1 MSYFNNED
9 DLVEKISLDEL
20 YDRKNEVNQNRIL
33 VYKKILQ
40 RVFNRIK
47 ITSRQKIDEQ
57 FCYFVVPEHIL
68 GLPKYDVDTCT
79 SFIIDKLQDNGF
91 QVKYTHP
98 NLLFISWRH
107 YIPAYERQ
115 RIKEETGKKIDGFG
129 NIIGEKDEKE
139 EAQNLLTNP
148 ILTLTNKKDTSSK
161 SSGEKK
167 EYKDIEKFKSSEL
180 YNLNLFSNLKKLE

>member
-1 MSYFNNED
+1 M
-9 DLVEKISLDEL
+9 KISASTIYMIE
-20 YDRKNEVNQNRIL
+20 KNEVNQNRIS

-40 RVFNRIK
+40 RVHNKIK

-57 FCYFVVPEHIL
+57 FCCFVVPEHIL

-79 SFIIDKLQDNGF
+79 SFIINKLQENGF
-91 QVKYTHP
+91 QIKYTHP
-98 NLLFISWRH
+98 NLLFISWKH

-129 NIIGEKDEKE
+129 NIIGQKDEPH
-139 EAQNLLTNP
+139 NLLTNST
-148 ILTLTNKKDTSSK
+148 LTLKNKKDNTSE
-161 SSGEKK
+161 SGKN
-167 EYKDIEKFKSSEL
+167 EYKDIDKYKPTGI

>member
-9 DLVEKISLDEL
+9 ELVEKISLDDL

-33 VYKKILQ
+33 VFKKILQ
-40 RVFNRIK
+40 RVHNKIK

-57 FCYFVVPEHIL
+57 FCCFVVPEHIL

-98 NLLFISWRH
+98 NLLFISWKH

-129 NIIGEKDEKE
+129 NIIGDNDEKE
-139 EAQNLLTNP
+139 DAQNLLTNP
-148 ILTLTNKKDTSSK
+148 TLTLTNKKDTPS
-161 SSGEKK
+161 SSGDKK
-167 EYKDIEKFKSSEL
+167 EYKDIGKYKPTGI
-180 YNLNLFSNLKKLE
+180 YNLNLLSTLKKLE